1 MRKNKLGIVMVAAFC
16 ASLAACVSGG
26 ADTALADDRS
36 RQADQLLHSIL
47 EADTGPGVMAAVVKN
62 GELVWSG
69 AAGVADLEN
78 GSAMTADKR
87 LRIGSVSKPL
97 TAILALSMV
106 QAGAFDIDADI
117 SQYVSEFSAP
127 DATIT
132 PRQLGAHTSGI
143 RHFDFAN
150 YSEANNMVYRQS
162 LAETVEAFAND
173 PLLSAPGD
181 AFHYSSHGFNLLGAA
196 LERAGGASFATL
208 FEDYVAK
215 MIAIQNTRTDHP
227 FDIIEKRSGFYTV
240 TIANPVF
247 PWMQDGA
254 VINTIFRDS
263 SDYYPS
269 GGMLSSASDLASFT
283 YKVFVS
289 DFLSAEMKSI
299 ITNAATLNNGAPVAV
314 EGGNGTIF
322 YSFGW
327 ELRKNSD
334 GDIVSFGHNG
344 ETNGAYALIRY
355 FPEDDIAIAGIANYN
370 ILGSEPYFFKAI
382 AEELPA
388 LFRD

>member
-1 MRKNKLGIVMVAAFC
+1 MMAAFC
-16 ASLAACVSGG
+16 TSLAGCVSGA

-36 RQADQLLHSIL
+36 RQADQLLQSIL

-69 AAGVADLEN
+69 GAGIADMEN
-78 GSAMTADKR
+78 GSAMTPDKR
-87 LRIGSVSKPL
+87 LRIGSVSKSL
-97 TAILALSMV
+97 TAVLALAMA

-117 SQYVSEFSAP
+117 SQYVAEFSAP
-127 DATIT
+127 GATIT
-132 PRQLGAHTSGI
+132 PRQLGAHTSGV

-162 LAETVEAFAND
+162 LAETVDNFAGD
-173 PLLSAPGD
+173 PLLFVPGD
-181 AFHYSSHGFNLLGAA
+181 AFHYSSHGYNLLGAA
-196 LERAGGASFATL
+196 LERAGEESFTAL

-215 MIAIQNTRTDHP
+215 KIGLRNTLTDHP
-227 FDIIEKRSGFYTV
+227 FDIIENRSGFYTV
-240 TIANPVF
+240 TMANPVF
-247 PWMQDGA
+247 TWMEDGA

-269 GGMLSSASDLASFT
+269 GGMLANASDLASFT
-283 YKVFVS
+283 YDVFES
-289 DFLSAEMKSI
+289 DLLSAEMKSL
-299 ITNAATLNNGAPVAV
+299 ITNPAKLNNGAPVAFEG
-314 EGGNGTIF
+314 EGGTIY

-327 ELRKNSD
+327 ELRQNSN
-334 GDIVSFGHNG
+334 GEITSYGHNG

-355 FPEDDIAIAGIANYN
+355 FPEDDMAIAGIANYN
-370 ILGSEPYFFKAI
+370 ILGREPYFFKAI
-382 AEELPA
+382 SEELPA

>member
-1 MRKNKLGIVMVAAFC
+1 MVAAFC
-16 ASLAACVSGG
+16 ASIAGCVSGG

-62 GELVWSG
+62 GELVWSS

-78 GSAMTADKR
+78 GSVMTTDKR

-97 TAILALSMV
+97 TAILALAMV
-106 QAGAFDIDADI
+106 QAVAFDIDADI
-117 SQYVSEFSAP
+117 NQYVPEFSPP

-132 PRQLGAHTSGI
+132 SRQLGAHTSGI

-162 LAETVEAFAND
+162 LAETVENFASD
-173 PLLSAPGD
+173 PLLSVPGE

-196 LERAGGASFATL
+196 LERAGEASFTTL
-208 FEDYVAK
+208 FEYYVAK
-215 MIAIQNTRTDHP
+215 KVDLQNTRTDHP
-227 FDIIEKRSGFYTV
+227 FDIIENRSGFYTV

-269 GGMLSSASDLASFT
+269 GGMLASAADLANFT
-283 YKVFVS
+283 YNVFVS
-289 DFLSAEMKSI
+289 DFLSAEMKSL
-299 ITNAATLNNGAPVAV
+299 ITNPAMLNNGAPAAV
-314 EGGNGTIF
+314 EGGDGSIF

-334 GDIVSFGHNG
+334 GGIVSYGHNG

-355 FPEDDIAIAGIANYN
+355 FPEDDMAIAAIANYN
-370 ILGSEPYFFKAI
+370 ILGREPYFFKAMS
-382 AEELPA
+382 EELPA